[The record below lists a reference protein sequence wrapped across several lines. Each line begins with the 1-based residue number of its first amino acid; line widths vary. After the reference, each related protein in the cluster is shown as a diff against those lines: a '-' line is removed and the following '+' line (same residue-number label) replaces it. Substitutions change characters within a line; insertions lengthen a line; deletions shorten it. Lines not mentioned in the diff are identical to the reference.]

1 MKNLL
6 VIAMAAS
13 AISANAFVWS
23 ESGDAGETL
32 STTQV
37 TSGSGS
43 LDAISGSYLSEDA
56 DLFCIRVMDWSAFS
70 ATTVGGAGSLDT
82 QLFLF
87 TRAGMG
93 IAANDDSASGVQS
106 TLNAG
111 NGLYSSRT
119 NGEIV
124 IIGTTLYD
132 RDPVSSG
139 GAIFPDT
146 PFTAVNGPTG
156 PGGGSALLGFD
167 ANGDTATGDY
177 RIRLTGCAACV
188 PEPATFAALGLG
200 VAFLLRR
207 RQK

>member
-13 AISANAFVWS
+13 AISANAFVWN

-32 STTQV
+32 ATAQLTAGNGPL
-37 TSGSGS
+37 T
-43 LDAISGSYLSEDA
+43 AISGSFLTEDA
-56 DLFCIRVMDWSAFS
+56 DLFCIRVMDWRAFS
-70 ATTVGGAGSLDT
+70 ATTVGGSNQDT

-93 IAANDDSASGVQS
+93 IAANDDSTGVQS

-111 NGLYSSRT
+111 NSLYAGRT

-124 IIGTTLYD
+124 ILGVSLYD
-132 RDPVSSG
+132 RDPVSAG
-139 GAIFPDT
+139 GEIFPDT
-146 PFTAVNGPTG
+146 PFSGVNGPTG
-156 PGGGSALLGFD
+156 PGGGSALMGFD
-167 ANGDTATGDY
+167 NNGDTATGQY
-177 RIRLTGCAACV
+177 RVALTGTAACV

-200 VAFLLRR
+200 AAFLLRR